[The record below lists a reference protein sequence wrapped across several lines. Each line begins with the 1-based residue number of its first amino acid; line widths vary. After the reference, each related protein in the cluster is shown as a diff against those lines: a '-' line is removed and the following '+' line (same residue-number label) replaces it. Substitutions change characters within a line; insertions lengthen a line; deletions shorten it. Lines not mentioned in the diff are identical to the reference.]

1 MKTKTIIGTIMSL
14 LLIIGLAGC
23 EKEEGRKITDYKEY
37 TITVASEKVTGLGF
51 SCGNNYVSD
60 VYAILKEHSAEW
72 EQLAYIE
79 GFEYETGYEYTL
91 RISETSYLD
100 HNMGEPAWTEYN
112 LIETISKEKKTSEG
126 VPDNFIPDWFYS
138 DYCAT
143 VNPEF
148 QYYIDAD
155 ENASIEED
163 INTNPMVTFN
173 SLNCYMDNSW
183 TRWFLVNEKKEI
195 DMLGFINKM
204 NKDSADIPESYKNLK
219 PEETITGTMEWTFII
234 GKNPENE
241 ENAIKYDVFI
251 CYPSK
256 SKSAGP
262 KPIPYF
268 FKDFTQYYQEEFPE
282 AGVRTVVVRYSI
294 K

>member
-1 MKTKTIIGTIMSL
+1 MSL

-23 EKEEGRKITDYKEY
+23 EKEDGRKITDYKEY
-37 TITVASEKVTGLGF
+37 TITVASEKVTGLIS

-60 VYAILKEHSAEW
+60 VYAIMKEHSAEW
-72 EQLAYIE
+72 EQLACIE

-100 HNMGEPAWTEYN
+100 HSMGDPAWTEYN

-126 VPDNFIPDWFYS
+126 VPNNFIPDWFYS
-138 DYCAT
+138 DYCTT

-148 QYYIDAD
+148 KYYIDAD
-155 ENASIEED
+155 DKASID
-163 INTNPMVTFN
+163 INTNPMITFN
-173 SLNCYMDNSW
+173 GMHCHIDKEW
-183 TRWFLVNEKKEI
+183 TRWFLI
-195 DMLGFINKM
+195 DDYKNIVTQGFIEKANKEG
-204 NKDSADIPESYKNLK
+204 ADLPESYKNLK
-219 PEETITGTMEWTFII
+219 PEGTIAGTMEWTFII
-234 GKNPENE
+234 GNNPEKE

-251 CYPSK
+251 CNPSK

-262 KPIPYF
+262 APVPYF
-268 FKDFTQYYQEEFPE
+268 YKDFTQYYQEKYPE
-282 AGVRTVVVRYSI
+282 AGVRVVAVRYSI

>member
-1 MKTKTIIGTIMSL
+1 MKTIFATIMSL

-37 TITVASEKVTGLGF
+37 TITVASEKVTGLVF

-79 GFEYETGYEYTL
+79 GFEYEAGYEYTL

-100 HNMGEPAWTEYN
+100 HSMGEPAWTEYN

-138 DYCAT
+138 EYCAT

-148 QYYIDAD
+148 KYYIDAD
-155 ENASIEED
+155 DNAPIEED

-183 TRWFLVNEKKEI
+183 TRWFLI
-195 DMLGFINKM
+195 DEYKNIVMQGFIEKANKEV
-204 NKDSADIPESYKNLK
+204 AEIPESYKNLK
-219 PEETITGTMEWTFII
+219 PDGTIGGYMEWTFII
-234 GKNPENE
+234 GKNPEDK
-241 ENAIKYDVFI
+241 ENVIKYDVFL
-251 CYPSK
+251 CSPTRSK
-256 SKSAGP
+256 SVGP
-262 KPIPYF
+262 ALVPWFY
-268 FKDFTQYYQEEFPE
+268 KDLTQYYQEEYPE
-282 AGVRTVVVRYSI
+282 AGVRAVAVSYQI
-294 K
+294 Q